1 MGELLMRR
9 REMIL
14 PGGGAE
20 PLTPYAT
27 DIFTLDGIM
36 NTRSGHDSSSTG
48 WEDLSGNN
56 RDFVRGSG
64 TTVWE
69 ANCLS
74 LLKTGAYLQ
83 NIGGIPLGDN
93 ALSVELVWGAAG
105 DGASWVGMDGS
116 TYFGT
121 IFKNGTTAGNQHA
134 NLCLYQRSKDAI
146 SPYYNNKIMARAT
159 IGNLATGYFC
169 MVIDSSG
176 TSVYL
181 NGSLLGSDSDYPY
194 TTSAFV
200 SAWYVGAGYKPN
212 GRVYRVGLS
221 STAFTAAEIAERYL
235 YYKDR
240 FGF

>member
-1 MGELLMRR
+1 MGYLLTRR

-14 PGGGAE
+14 AEGGKE
-20 PLTPYAT
+20 PLTPYAN
-27 DIFTLDGIM
+27 DILTLDGIL
-36 NTRSGHDSSSTG
+36 NTRAGHNSSSTV
-48 WEDLSGNN
+48 WEDLSGKK

-64 TTVWE
+64 TIVWE
-69 ANCLS
+69 NNCLS
-74 LLKTGAYLQ
+74 VLKTGAYLQ
-83 NIGGIPLGDN
+83 NVGGIALGDS

-105 DGASWVGMDGS
+105 DGGSWVGMDGS

-121 IFKNGTTAGNQHA
+121 IFKNGTTSGNQHA

-146 SPYYNNKIMARAT
+146 SPYYNNKLMARAT
-159 IGNLATGYFC
+159 IGTNKTGYFC

-181 NGSLLGSDSDYPY
+181 NGSLLGTDSNYPY
-194 TTSAFV
+194 SQSAFV

-221 STAFTAAEIAERYL
+221 STALTSAEIAERYQ